1 MKDQIIFTLRL
12 MIQLCN
18 TYLTGVNRITGI
30 KGLDDSLFSVGLE
43 ALDDDLLDVHGG
55 QLGPLMH

>member
-1 MKDQIIFTLRL
+1 

-55 QLGPLMH
+55 QLGPLMR